1 MLKVCSVVMGE
12 VVGLRD
18 VRSEH
23 GARAADVVN
32 TIGYARHHRSE
43 ENICSSHA
51 GASTIRDSCVA
62 SETKISSRPRRGDPW
77 EVRMLVFKTAF
88 ETVSAVDF
96 RQVLGKLN
104 GVADAAVRACK
115 STCTQVRKAADI
127 YLR

>member
-1 MLKVCSVVMGE
+1 MAE

-32 TIGYARHHRSE
+32 TIGHARHHRSE

-104 GVADAAVRACK
+104 GVADAAGSAWRFHSCQARNG
-115 STCTQVRKAADI
+115 SR
-127 YLR
+127 